1 MTRNILLF
9 ISLLAIGFV
18 VLSMV
23 KVPEN
28 ETEVFVPEEVEQV
41 VVEIVEDT
49 PFVQDEMD
57 STRVEGAGFHFFI
70 PDGWYVD
77 PAPEIWER
85 SGEGYFTYGWVR
97 NIENE
102 SPFGHEDEVSF
113 SVANVLKEDVNFDEV
128 VSGWAE
134 SEEQMA
140 GIVKYM
146 QEESIA
152 PYNEVT
158 MDDVVVELEETEFLG
173 KKAYVNTLICSK
185 PCYIEGNP
193 PAIVA
198 YYLDDG
204 DYVWIL
210 TARTIYSEK
219 AIDLLD
225 QAKEVMDSF
234 VLE

>member
-1 MTRNILLF
+1 MTRNIFLF
-9 ISLLAIGFV
+9 FSLLAIGFV

-23 KVPEN
+23 KVPES
-28 ETEVFVPEEVEQV
+28 ESDVFVAEEVERV
-41 VVEIVEDT
+41 VVETVEDQ
-49 PFVQDEMD
+49 PFAQDEID
-57 STRVEGAGFHFFI
+57 STRVEGTGFHFFI
-70 PDGWYVD
+70 PEGWYID
-77 PAPEIWER
+77 SAPEVWER
-85 SGEGYFTYGWVR
+85 SGEGYYTYGWVR
-97 NIENE
+97 NVEND
-102 SPFGHEDEVSF
+102 SAFGHEDEVSF
-113 SVANVLKEDVNFDEV
+113 SVANVLKGSLNFDEV
-128 VSGWAE
+128 VYGWAE

-146 QEESIA
+146 QEESNP

-158 MDDVVVELEETEFLG
+158 MEDIVVELEETEFLG
-173 KKAYVNTLICSK
+173 RGAYVNTLICSK

-210 TARTIYSEK
+210 TTRTIYSEK
-219 AIDLLD
+219 ANDLLD
-225 QAKEVMDSF
+225 QAKEVMASF

>member
-1 MTRNILLF
+1 
-9 ISLLAIGFV
+9 
-18 VLSMV
+18 MV

-28 ETEVFVPEEVEQV
+28 KPDVFVVEEVE
-41 VVEIVEDT
+41 EKIVELVGDE
-49 PFVQDEMD
+49 PFAQSETDPM
-57 STRVEGAGFHFFI
+57 RVKGTGFHFFI

-85 SGEGYFTYGWVR
+85 SGEGYYTYGWVR

-158 MDDVVVELEETEFLG
+158 MDDVVVELEEVEFLG
-173 KKAYVNTLICSK
+173 RRAYVNTLICSK

-210 TARTIYSEK
+210 TTRTIYSEK
-219 AIDLLD
+219 ANDLLD
-225 QAKEVMDSF
+225 QAKEVMSSF